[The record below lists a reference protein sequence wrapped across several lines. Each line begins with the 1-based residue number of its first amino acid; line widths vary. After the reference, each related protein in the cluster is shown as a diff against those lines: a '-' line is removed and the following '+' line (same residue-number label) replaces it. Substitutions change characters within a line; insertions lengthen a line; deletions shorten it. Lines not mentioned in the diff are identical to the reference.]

1 MNELMAKRL
10 RAMIAALEE
19 TCFERMDGLRE
30 LWAQWTPERRDRVM
44 REHFA
49 PIEPR
54 WFALTRLYEQAVRC
68 AIK

>member
-10 RAMIAALEE
+10 CGMIAVPEE

-30 LWAQWTPERRDRVM
+30 LWAQWTPAQRDGVM
-44 REHFA
+44 REHF
-49 PIEPR
+49 PYIEPR
-54 WFALTRLYEQAVRC
+54 WFVLTRLYEQAVRC